1 MTRSPQQTLKRK
13 KLRQFKMLALSLLL
27 LMAIVYTVSS
37 LFIDQYSWLGY
48 TRAFAEAA
56 MVGGLADWFAVTA
69 LFHYPLGIKIPHT
82 NLIENSKQSIGNN
95 LGDFV
100 VQNFVTPEIIRPRL
114 DQFSIAAK
122 LGDWLSQEKN
132 RKPLINE
139 VIVMAEDLLEQA
151 DKTQLIQLFTQQA
164 QSLAENIN
172 AGNLLS
178 DVLEYVLANDKHVPL
193 IDAALEKLQ
202 EWIVDHEDFIRE
214 RVKKESS
221 ALIPGFVDNL
231 IAKKITHGFIAFTE
245 EISNNPNHPIR
256 MQINDQLHDL
266 SVAVKDDPE
275 WKEQLQEAKKKLIS
289 GPAIEAYA
297 AQAVTQL
304 LDALHTDLQ
313 KEDSSIKKY
322 LDHTLLKI
330 ATQLQTDAALCKKI
344 DGWIRFHA
352 FRLAMKNRN
361 TAGNLISQTVGN
373 WQGAEL
379 SQKLEL
385 EVGKDL
391 QFIRINGT
399 LVGGIV
405 GVLIYLIT
413 QWIKHF

>member
-1 MTRSPQQTLKRK
+1 MPESSQQVLKRK

-27 LMAIVYTVSS
+27 LMACIYIVSS

-69 LFHYPLGIKIPHT
+69 LFHYPMGIKIPHT
-82 NLIENSKQSIGNN
+82 NLIENSKQRIGEN

-114 DQFSIAAK
+114 DQFSIASK
-122 LGDWLSQEKN
+122 LGDWLAQEKN
-132 RKPLINE
+132 RQPIINE
-139 VIVMAEDLLEQA
+139 VFVLAEDLLQQA
-151 DKTQLIQLFTQQA
+151 DKTQLAKWFSQQA
-164 QSLAENIN
+164 QELAGSFN

-178 DVLEYVLANDKHVPL
+178 DVLQYVLANDKHVPL
-193 IDAALEKLQ
+193 IDAALDKLA
-202 EWIVDHEDFIRE
+202 EWISGHESFIRE

-221 ALIPGFVDNL
+221 ALIPGFVDNM
-231 IAKKITHGFIAFTE
+231 IAKKITHGFIAFAD
-245 EISNNPNHPIR
+245 EIRDNPQHPIR
-256 MQINDQLHDL
+256 LQIDEQLHDL
-266 SVAVKDDPE
+266 SIAVKEDPQ
-275 WKEQLQEAKKKLIS
+275 WHAQLEEAKKKLIS
-289 GPAIEAYA
+289 GAAIEAYA
-297 AQAVTQL
+297 QQAVTQL
-304 LDALHTDLQ
+304 LDALFADLH
-313 KEDSSIKKY
+313 KENSSIKNY
-322 LDHTLLKI
+322 LDQTLLKI
-330 ATQLQTDAALCKKI
+330 AHQLQTDTALCKKI
-344 DGWIRFHA
+344 DGWVRFHA
-352 FRLAMKNRN
+352 FRLAMKNREA
-361 TAGNLISQTVGN
+361 AGNLISQTVGN

-405 GVLIYLIT
+405 GVLIYLVT
-413 QWIKHF
+413 QWIKHL